1 MNNVLNFFDDV
12 IKKGHLSHSYL
23 LAGTENLELAKTIA
37 QKILCKQ
44 EHTGCGSCSSC
55 LKLASDNHPD
65 FMVIS
70 PDGASIKNA
79 QVESFQEFVFIRPFE
94 SAHKIIV
101 FDEAHLMTD
110 RAQNRI
116 LKVLEE
122 PPSYAVFL
130 FLTHQVET
138 MLETVKSRCQI
149 IQVKDDQIN
158 NVDQDMNEKA
168 VELIKGIEKQ
178 DAGRVLEYG
187 VYLKQIKPQISD
199 FLNLL
204 SSILRD
210 IMIFRETSNYQLI
223 TDANFSILNYK
234 DLLFR
239 VSKSI
244 SRRKN
249 VELIGLIEEVDQKLK
264 SNMNYDLT
272 VDKLLFKCIEREA

>member
-1 MNNVLNFFDDV
+1 MNNVLKFFDDV

-23 LAGTENLELAKTIA
+23 LAGTEDLDLAKTIA

-65 FMVIS
+65 FMIIS

-79 QVESFQEFVFIRPFE
+79 QIESFQEFVFIRPFE
-94 SAHKIIV
+94 SLYKIII

-122 PPSYAVFL
+122 PPTYAIFI
-130 FLTHQVET
+130 FLTHQVES

-149 IQVKDDQIN
+149 VQVIDDQVKSMDI
-158 NVDQDMNEKA
+158 DMCEKA
-168 VELIKGIEKQ
+168 IELIKGIDKQ

-187 VYLKQIKPQISD
+187 TYFKQIKPRVSD
-199 FLNLL
+199 FLNLF

-223 TDANFSILNYK
+223 TEANFSILNYE
-234 DLLFR
+234 DLLSK
-239 VSKSI
+239 VSKSL

-249 VELIGLIEEVDQKLK
+249 VELIGMIEDVDQKLK
-264 SNMNYDLT
+264 NNMNYDLT

>member
-1 MNNVLNFFDDV
+1 MNNVLDFFDDV

-23 LAGTENLELAKTIA
+23 LAGTEDVDMAKTIA
-37 QKILCKQ
+37 QRILCKQ

-65 FMVIS
+65 YMMIT

-79 QVESFQEFVFIRPFE
+79 QVESFQEFVYIRPFE
-94 SAHKIIV
+94 SIHKIII

-122 PPSYAVFL
+122 PPAYAVFI
-130 FLTHQVET
+130 FLTHQVES
-138 MLETVKSRCQI
+138 MLDTVKSRCQI
-149 IQVKDDQIN
+149 VQVKEDQVKL
-158 NVDQDMNEKA
+158 VDSEMSEKA
-168 VELIKGIEKQ
+168 IELIRGIEKQ

-187 VYLKQIKPQISD
+187 SYLKQIKPQISE

-223 TDANFSILNYK
+223 TVSNLSILNYK
-234 DLLFR
+234 DLIFR
-239 VSKSI
+239 VSSSL
-244 SRRKN
+244 SRGKN
-249 VELIGLIEEVDQKLK
+249 VELIELIEEVDQKLK